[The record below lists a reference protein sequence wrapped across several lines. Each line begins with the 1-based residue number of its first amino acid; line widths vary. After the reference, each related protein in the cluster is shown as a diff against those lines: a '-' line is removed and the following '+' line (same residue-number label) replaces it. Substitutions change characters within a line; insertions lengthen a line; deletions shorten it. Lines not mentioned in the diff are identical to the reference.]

1 MNGCLIPH
9 TPFAVDF
16 WRSRECGN
24 TRLFFL
30 SHMHADH
37 TSGLS
42 PSWKHPIYCSEIT
55 AKLLVHKFHISPALV
70 HPLGVG
76 ESHIL
81 ALDETGQETMTV
93 TLFDAN
99 HCPGAVMFLFQGYF
113 GSIFYTGDFRYSP
126 EMFDHEVLANRPPV
140 DVLYLD
146 NTYCSPECV
155 FPSRTQATQMIK
167 NIISRHPEHDI
178 VLGMTMLGKEDLLV
192 ELAKTFQTWV
202 VVTPQRLES
211 LKLLE
216 LPNVFTTDTEAGR
229 IRVGL
234 KYQITRKNMEKWN
247 QDRPTIAILP
257 SALYMGLDGKPYANQ
272 PDVHIVPYSDHS
284 SYQELHEFVSRLKPR
299 SIIPVVKGNSRG
311 VFGSSLQ
318 ARADMHCFDN
328 YLDTSAKTA
337 FHIPQSVRKFMF
349 HGSHSSVIDAF
360 AEEVSERKGKSARNC
375 VPAKKGRPMGVVY
388 IDSPQNTPEK
398 AKSQETVAPENVNTD
413 ICEETTDKTVAT
425 SSEMFLGS
433 SKCMEKSENRVEE
446 TVPSCN
452 VGGQVK
458 NRKRKLP
465 ASIAILAQAFAYHT
479 GQKGD
484 CDIDP
489 VESSPKRINYQAEE
503 KSNGFTSGN
512 GKKHNSPLTQEGKV
526 VLTQDEN
533 SPPELNVDNFSTH
546 NSVNKSTGLSDSK
559 VPSESENGE
568 ASKTLKTLVMPP
580 RDSVQ
585 NCSRPS
591 VKGSTQSARKGQQT
605 LDAFFPTRTVE
616 SKTLGQSFEDNPD
629 KMQSEKHGRESTA
642 LSKKSCSDRKE
653 TDKKCQ
659 TNCRKSTECREFETN
674 NVFFYKS
681 CKADTE
687 SLSKS
692 FISNGS
698 SESNDKDVCISD
710 SDSSEHMESL
720 SPKKEF
726 LSQNSQTK
734 SRKSGEYHVSFDV
747 GVGSSTSRS
756 CSQVLKKRA
765 ISLVDEAH
773 LEDEIIESLVLEDK
787 ATCSPVQKKGKIVL
801 LKNVVF

>member
-55 AKLLVHKFHISPALV
+55 AKLLVHKFHIPPALV

-93 TLFDAN
+93 ALFDAN

-146 NTYCSPECV
+146 NTYCSPECA

-167 NIISRHPEHDI
+167 DIISRHPEHDI
-178 VLGMTMLGKEDLLV
+178 ILGMTMLGKEDLLV
-192 ELAKTFQTWV
+192 DLAKTFQTWV
-202 VVTPQRLES
+202 VVSPQRLES

-216 LPNVFTTDTEAGR
+216 LPNVFTTDPEAGR
-229 IRVGL
+229 IRVAL

-247 QDRPTIAILP
+247 QERPTIAILP
-257 SALYMGLDGKPYANQ
+257 SALYTGLDGKPYANQ

-284 SYQELHEFVSRLKPR
+284 SYRELHDFVSRLKPR

-337 FHIPQSVRKFMF
+337 FQIPESVRKFMF
-349 HGSHSSVIDAF
+349 HSSHSSVIDAF
-360 AEEVSERKGKSARNC
+360 TEDVSERKGKSARNC
-375 VPAKKGRPMGVVY
+375 VPAKKGRPMGVVF

-398 AKSQETVAPENVNTD
+398 AKPQETVAPENDGTD

-452 VGGQVK
+452 AGGQVK

-489 VESSPKRINYQAEE
+489 VYLESSPKRIHHQSEE
-503 KSNGFTSGN
+503 KSNGFANGD
-512 GKKHNSPLTQEGKV
+512 GKKQNSLLAQQE
-526 VLTQDEN
+526 
-533 SPPELNVDNFSTH
+533 
-546 NSVNKSTGLSDSK
+546 
-559 VPSESENGE
+559 
-568 ASKTLKTLVMPP
+568 
-580 RDSVQ
+580 
-585 NCSRPS
+585 
-591 VKGSTQSARKGQQT
+591 RKGLGAKLQQ
-605 LDAFFPTRTVE
+605 AI
-616 SKTLGQSFEDNPD
+616 
-629 KMQSEKHGRESTA
+629 
-642 LSKKSCSDRKE
+642 
-653 TDKKCQ
+653 CQ
-659 TNCRKSTECREFETN
+659 G
-674 NVFFYKS
+674 FYP
-681 CKADTE
+681 
-687 SLSKS
+687 
-692 FISNGS
+692 IG
-698 SESNDKDVCISD
+698 
-710 SDSSEHMESL
+710 
-720 SPKKEF
+720 
-726 LSQNSQTK
+726 
-734 SRKSGEYHVSFDV
+734 
-747 GVGSSTSRS
+747 
-756 CSQVLKKRA
+756 
-765 ISLVDEAH
+765 
-773 LEDEIIESLVLEDK
+773 
-787 ATCSPVQKKGKIVL
+787 KKGTTDS
-801 LKNVVF
+801 